1 MVELIKE
8 FPLSDIGGQM
18 MEEKIRKVAYTK
30 QEVNIMI
37 DRAVK
42 VAVEE
47 ARRIDAESMRKHN
60 RDATVISMILGFTA
74 LALFVDGL
82 LRLLGII
89 PPFMQI
95 DIDVLDKIVE
105 RVENDVID
113 KVRQVPIQKILQSGF
128 RWMVLIFVVCW
139 VITLVYAVRLMY
151 SLYSTTDYGVI
162 EGKKVIRKI
171 PHPEMMEV
179 KPGDEL
185 MVVKFGD
192 EEPKD
197 ELHEELKNRIEEL
210 EDDDEDDDGEGDVV
224 ISRR

>member
-60 RDATVISMILGFTA
+60 RDATVISMLLGFTA

-95 DIDVLDKIVE
+95 DIDVLDKIVD
-105 RVENDVID
+105 RVESDVID
-113 KVRQVPIQKILQSGF
+113 RVRQVPIQKILQSGF
-128 RWMVLIFVVCW
+128 R
-139 VITLVYAVRLMY
+139 
-151 SLYSTTDYGVI
+151 
-162 EGKKVIRKI
+162 
-171 PHPEMMEV
+171 
-179 KPGDEL
+179 
-185 MVVKFGD
+185 
-192 EEPKD
+192 
-197 ELHEELKNRIEEL
+197 
-210 EDDDEDDDGEGDVV
+210 
-224 ISRR
+224 

>member
-74 LALFVDGL
+74 LALLVDGL

-128 RWMVLIFVVCW
+128 R
-139 VITLVYAVRLMY
+139 
-151 SLYSTTDYGVI
+151 
-162 EGKKVIRKI
+162 
-171 PHPEMMEV
+171 
-179 KPGDEL
+179 
-185 MVVKFGD
+185 
-192 EEPKD
+192 
-197 ELHEELKNRIEEL
+197 
-210 EDDDEDDDGEGDVV
+210 
-224 ISRR
+224 